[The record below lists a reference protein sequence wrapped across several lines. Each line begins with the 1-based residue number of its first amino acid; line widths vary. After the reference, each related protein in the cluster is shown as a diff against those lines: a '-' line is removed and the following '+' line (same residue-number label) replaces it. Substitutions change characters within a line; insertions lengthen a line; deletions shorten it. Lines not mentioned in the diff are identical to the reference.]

1 MITWFIKIFL
11 YSSSV
16 YFCHLFL
23 IYSASLSPYHFCP
36 YFACLCLKCSL
47 VISNFLVEI
56 SSLSILFFSSVSFY
70 WSPRKGFLCLLFFGT
85 LHSVG
90 ISSLFS
96 FAFHFSSFL
105 SYLEGLLRQPFCL
118 FCISFSCGWFW
129 LPPSVQS
136 HEPPSIV
143 LQALCL
149 SDLIPWICPFHCII
163 VRDLI

>member
-1 MITWFIKIFL
+1 MNVPLVSLIFL
-11 YSSSV
+11 
-16 YFCHLFL
+16 
-23 IYSASLSPYHFCP
+23 
-36 YFACLCLKCSL
+36 KRSL
-47 VISNFLVEI
+47 VFPFLLFSFISLQW
-56 SSLSILFFSSVSFY
+56 SL
-70 WSPRKGFLCLLFFGT
+70 RKAFLCILAILWKSPF
-85 LHSVG
+85 SG
-90 ISSLFS
+90 ISFLFS

-149 SDLIPWICPFHCII
+149 SDLIPWIYFSLLLYNHKGL
-163 VRDLI
+163 DLGQTCTVYWFFYFLLSFRGVSSRRSCRSS